1 MSLRAY
7 YFIKKLITSSLLL
20 FIFTGQYSGQ
30 VRPPRGGGIN
40 QLSWKIG
47 EENSSS
53 PPKNFIWQWKISPI
67 SHISSLLLL
76 NSSQF
81 NSFCNFWEGKTQNF
95 WRYAPILVQIDMSSS
110 PSPHARAKNW
120 GRKHVPST
128 VGVGK
133 ETGSVARILTSEGNK
148 VNVLHNHYDGMMV
161 WNNLINAEFC

>member
-1 MSLRAY
+1 MRIAELQNVLQFYPKILTKRNLVP
-7 YFIKKLITSSLLL
+7 KKRFWS
-20 FIFTGQYSGQ
+20 FFKC
-30 VRPPRGGGIN
+30 PREGGWYLWTCPN

-133 ETGSVARILTSEGNK
+133 ETGSVARILTSG
-148 VNVLHNHYDGMMV
+148 L
-161 WNNLINAEFC
+161 

>member
-1 MSLRAY
+1 MCHCVAIIMIFLRVSLVNIPARSA
-7 YFIKKLITSSLLL
+7 
-20 FIFTGQYSGQ
+20 
-30 VRPPRGGGIN
+30 PPLGGGGIN

-133 ETGSVARILTSEGNK
+133 ETGSVARILTSAQ
-148 VNVLHNHYDGMMV
+148 HNFSTSEMLKFYLAFFSGFLPLRTGRV
-161 WNNLINAEFC
+161 

>member
-1 MSLRAY
+1 MRHLTNCISRCLAMSRKPNFGPNLA
-7 YFIKKLITSSLLL
+7 
-20 FIFTGQYSGQ
+20 TGQYSGQ

-133 ETGSVARILTSEGNK
+133 ETGSVARILTSVK
-148 VNVLHNHYDGMMV
+148 AQT
-161 WNNLINAEFC
+161 NNNWKPKTKILT

>member
-1 MSLRAY
+1 M
-7 YFIKKLITSSLLL
+7 
-20 FIFTGQYSGQ
+20 
-30 VRPPRGGGIN
+30 GIN

-133 ETGSVARILTSEGNK
+133 ETGSVARILTSGGQGGL
-148 VNVLHNHYDGMMV
+148 VNFDAQRPYTQKQSWVFWFFFSSEPLFQTIAMKTSK
-161 WNNLINAEFC
+161 LIF